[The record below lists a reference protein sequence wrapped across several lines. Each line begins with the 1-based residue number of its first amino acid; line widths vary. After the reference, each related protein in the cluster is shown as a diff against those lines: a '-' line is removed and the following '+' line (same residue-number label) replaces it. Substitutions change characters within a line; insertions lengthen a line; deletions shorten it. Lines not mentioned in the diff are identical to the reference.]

1 MTSRTD
7 KADEPRLTV
16 LIGPSGSGKTTLRRY
31 NPELMS
37 GTFHDVD
44 ALTEQF
50 EGDGHPNEEAYRLA
64 RSHIDREQ
72 RRQTSDGESFSF
84 DTVLSHDTIEE
95 RIESIEAARRHG
107 FITRGVV
114 LCSKNSQ
121 INIDRV
127 GKRVDD
133 ETGHHVDEESVQEQW
148 KSLPR
153 NTVKVLPALKEVV
166 ILDISANPPVMIG
179 IVEGEL
185 FEQRISDAELEENSQ
200 AWSIMNYIKRNYIPV
215 TEDTL
220 LPELPRDVRGPG
232 SPADT

>member
-31 NPELMS
+31 NPELIS

-64 RSHIDREQ
+64 RAHIDREQ

-95 RIESIEAARRHG
+95 RIEGIEAARRHG

-127 GKRVDD
+127 GTRVDS
-133 ETGHHVDEESVQEQW
+133 ETGHHVDEESIKEQW
-148 KSLPR
+148 RSLPR
-153 NTVKVLPALKEVV
+153 NTARVLPALKEAV
-166 ILDISANPPVMIG
+166 ILDISARTPTIIG
-179 IVEGEL
+179 IVENGF
-185 FEQRISDAELEENSQ
+185 FEQTIPDEELEENGQ
-200 AWSIMNYIKRNYIPV
+200 AWSIMSCIKRNYIPA

-220 LPELPRDVRGPG
+220 LPELPRDVRGPE
-232 SPADT
+232 SPVDA